1 MGIVVLAGGGGSA
14 ALTAEIVPGGAT
26 FALSHSG
33 AFACGIPDG
42 ETLILTG
49 GVTHNFVTRYNV
61 NGFVEE
67 LPQLPE
73 NRYLHA
79 CAALP
84 ATGAL
89 VVAGGTASSVPV
101 LTLLPGATAW
111 TPLASLPRALVYAHA
126 SIVGGKMRVTGGWD
140 GSSSRS
146 EVVSYHYSD
155 AV

>member
-33 AFACGIPDG
+33 AYACGIPDG

-49 GVTHNFVTRYNV
+49 GNRHSFVTRYNV

-67 LPQLPE
+67 LPKLPE
-73 NRYLHA
+73 SRFAHA

-84 ATGAL
+84 STGAL
-89 VVAGGTASSVPV
+89 VVVGEFDGSNNSSV
-101 LTLLPGATAW
+101 LTLLSRAASW
-111 TPLASLPRALVYAHA
+111 TPLA
-126 SIVGGKMRVTGGWD
+126 
-140 GSSSRS
+140 
-146 EVVSYHYSD
+146 
-155 AV
+155 